1 MKIALLFLLSNLLF
15 ANDFTFNKESGQ
27 AVPNY
32 CGEIKIFR
40 GGVFKEN
47 SGQLTPVKEGTRFYK
62 NDKIVTESKS
72 FAKIQMID
80 DSIIQLGSNSELKIS
95 DFQYTSKTDRRM
107 ILSVIKGQLRGL
119 IKNKAKEGD
128 LLIKTKLATMGIRGT
143 ELLVNHQDLKN
154 LSVSEFGLLEGEVD
168 ISNLK
173 DEKSKLTP
181 QNKLTILQETNTKN
195 ELSLPQLL
203 SEEEKKS
210 LLQDEMFL
218 ALFVPE
224 QVSNDSPF
232 YPLINSLKDMKS
244 SPPSGDST
252 EGNLEVKKAGSWQDN
267 LKKLNQKLKDN
278 QKRR

>member
-1 MKIALLFLLSNLLF
+1 
-15 ANDFTFNKESGQ
+15 
-27 AVPNY
+27 
-32 CGEIKIFR
+32 
-40 GGVFKEN
+40 
-47 SGQLTPVKEGTRFYK
+47 
-62 NDKIVTESKS
+62 
-72 FAKIQMID
+72 
-80 DSIIQLGSNSELKIS
+80 
-95 DFQYTSKTDRRM
+95 
-107 ILSVIKGQLRGL
+107 
-119 IKNKAKEGD
+119 
-128 LLIKTKLATMGIRGT
+128 
-143 ELLVNHQDLKN
+143 LKN
-154 LSVSEFGLLEGEVD
+154 LSVSEFGLLEGQVD